1 MVFPNH
7 IKSNQIRDFLNRVA
21 PTHVITKGDTL
32 ARSGTITECYKD
44 GAKVLG
50 HIKEPEGDTQSSCL
64 FVISPNE
71 IDPSCTCSAASK
83 GQKRNEWCEHAVAIL
98 IAASELGI
106 FESMGG
112 FDAPESL
119 VRAHVSS
126 PREIALTL
134 NEILGINRAT
144 TKTEHTPVK
153 INIGVRNGGLWVTA
167 LSGGQPIVPQLF
179 EGGNFGHQRKLDQI
193 LLEAINRDGIW
204 DDTSLSWN
212 INGNQGIDTVLG
224 LLVEYKDVF
233 WINPSE
239 KKEKS
244 KKEASR
250 VIFAENIIEADINLS
265 WGKSDLDITMEWRDP
280 LSDSK
285 KAPSK
290 IKSEEVE
297 VIGSGP
303 HWAKLKDSIY
313 KVSSVASR
321 ILTLFP
327 HDQPIS
333 ISKKSSGPLV
343 EFLNANNSLPSE
355 IKISNPMKMPKAS
368 VVSPTPQ
375 LDLRLQTNRVPGANI
390 EIIALIEF
398 EYVEA
403 PSDDQVYLPDRSR
416 EGEAFEILERLG
428 FTFDPGI
435 RRYKITNDQALD
447 LIDAGAKVFP
457 SDWQVVGFKE
467 IKKGL
472 KFADL
477 SLNVAVNSPS
487 DKDWNGED
495 WFDCHVALTQNGA
508 AVPLSS
514 IFKHESPSS
523 DRWVQLDSGAY
534 ARVPGESLMQLRA
547 ALGSI
552 NSSFWM
558 SNNLKTRL
566 TPAQTVG
573 LASLDKR
580 MRINLDAAGE
590 AKKLLKKIENFKEIE
605 SIPIP
610 RKFKGKLRPYQKEGL
625 DWLNF
630 LHEFGFGGILAD
642 EMGLG
647 KTVQTLSFLQHLKDN
662 GNRKPS
668 LIVVPTSIITNWFY
682 EAQRFTPDLKVLVLH
697 GPGRKALF
705 NKIKDYDLIITSYAL
720 LRLDYRDLE
729 RNSYTCLILDEAQN
743 IKNDQAATTKAAK
756 SIRAERRLALSG
768 TPTENRPMELWSI
781 IDFLMPGYLGTGEFF
796 KKYYEKPIIE
806 IGTQH
811 PAAEHLR
818 AKVKP
823 FLLKRRKSDVEK
835 DLPPK
840 VESVVHVEMTPAQQA
855 IYVEMLADIRPRI
868 MGEIAE
874 KGVAG
879 ASVSILAAL
888 LRLRQVC
895 NHPQSIE
902 AFKDFKEL
910 SSGKFNALQELIAE
924 ALDSNRK
931 ILLYSQFIGML
942 DLIRE
947 WLDQRGTPYLYLD
960 GRTKNRQDLVDRFN
974 KDESVRLFLIS
985 LKAGGV
991 GLNLTGA
998 DTVVIYD
1005 PWWNPAV
1012 EDQAADRAHR
1022 IGQKKAVAVYRLV
1035 TDNSIEQRIMD
1046 LKAKKAQLVDALL
1059 NDRGISTLKLTKADI
1074 ESLFAAPVP
1083 VES

>member
-1 MVFPNH
+1 MALSSSQYIEQV
-7 IKSNQIRDFLNRVA
+7 RDFLNRVA
-21 PTHVITKGDTL
+21 TSTALSEGDAL
-32 ARSGTITECYKD
+32 AKSSAVSECYKD
-44 GAKVLG
+44 GAKILG
-50 HIKEPEGDTQSSCL
+50 HVKDNKGEIRSSCL
-64 FVISPNE
+64 YVLTPNE
-71 IDPSCTCSAASK
+71 IDPSCNCPQSRAASDNK
-83 GQKRNEWCEHAVAIL
+83 QWCEHSVAL
-98 IAASELGI
+98 LLTSAELGI
-106 FESMGG
+106 FESLGG

-119 VRAHVSS
+119 LRPHISS

-134 NEILGINRAT
+134 NEIITADKSPDSAVE
-144 TKTEHTPVK
+144 TKLTLAIYAK
-153 INIGVRNGGLWVTA
+153 NGGLA
-167 LSGGQPIVPQLF
+167 IQPKINGEIFVPNLF
-179 EGGNFGHQRKLDQI
+179 ENTKLKFTRKLDQVLI
-193 LLEAINRDGIW
+193 DTISRDGIW
-204 DDTSLSWN
+204 DETTSVWT
-212 INGNQGIDTVLG
+212 INGSSSIDTVIG
-224 LLVEYKDVF
+224 LLEEYPEIT
-233 WINPSE
+233 WINSSVSPKKKQSVEFVKFE
-239 KKEKS
+239 KEPLS
-244 KKEASR
+244 
-250 VIFAENIIEADINLS
+250 ADIELS
-265 WGKSDLDITMEWRDP
+265 WGSSDLTLAMNWHLAGKNKNSSIDI
-280 LSDSK
+280 
-285 KAPSK
+285 
-290 IKSEEVE
+290 
-297 VIGSGP
+297 IGSGP
-303 HWAKLKDSIY
+303 HWGIVGASIF
-313 KVSSVASR
+313 KISSTASR

-327 HDQPIS
+327 HDQPITINKRS
-333 ISKKSSGPLV
+333 CGPLV
-343 EFLNANNSLPSE
+343 ELINSTSSLPAN
-355 IKISNPMKMPKAS
+355 IKINYPELMPKAQ
-368 VVSPTPQ
+368 VVAPTPK
-375 LDLRLQTNRVPGANI
+375 LDLRLQTNRIPGANI
-390 EIIALIEF
+390 EIIALLEF
-398 EYVEA
+398 DYPEPKSNNE
-403 PSDDQVYLPDRSR
+403 VYLPDRSK
-416 EGEAFEILERLG
+416 EGEAFAILEQIG
-428 FTFDPGI
+428 FSFDPSI
-435 RRYKITNDQALD
+435 RRYKITNDKALD

-457 SDWQVVGFKE
+457 SGWEILGFKE

-508 AVPLSS
+508 AVPLST
-514 IFKHESPSS
+514 IFKHENSSS

-534 ARVPGESLMQLRA
+534 ARVPGESLTQLRA

-605 SIPIP
+605 SIPVP
-610 RKFKGKLRPYQKEGL
+610 KKFKGKLRPYQKQGL

-662 GNRKPS
+662 GNKKPT
-668 LIVVPTSIITNWFY
+668 LIIVPTSIITNWYY

-697 GPGRKALF
+697 GPGRKTLF
-705 NKIKDYDLIITSYAL
+705 SKIRDHDLIITSYAL
-720 LRLDYRDLE
+720 LRLDYRELE
-729 RNSYTCLILDEAQN
+729 RVSYSCLILDEAQN

-781 IDFLMPGYLGTGEFF
+781 MDFLMPGYLGTGDFF
-796 KKYYEKPIIE
+796 KKHFEKPILE

-823 FLLKRRKSDVEK
+823 FLLKRKKADVEK

-840 VESVVHVEMTPAQQA
+840 VESVIHVEMTPAQQA

-888 LRLRQVC
+888 LRLRQIC
-895 NHPQSIE
+895 NHPQSID
-902 AFKDFKEL
+902 AFKDFKDL
-910 SSGKFNALQELIAE
+910 NSGKFNALQELIEE

-931 ILLYSQFIGML
+931 ILLYSQFVSML
-942 DLIRE
+942 GLMRE
-947 WLDQRGTPYLYLD
+947 WLDQKGIPYLYLD
-960 GRTKNRQDLVDRFN
+960 GRTKNRQDLVDKFN
-974 KDESVRLFLIS
+974 KEDSTRLFLIS

-1035 TDNSIEQRIMD
+1035 TENSIEQRIMD

-1059 NDRGISTLKLTKADI
+1059 NDRGISTLKLSKADI
-1074 ESLFAAPVP
+1074 ESLFSAPIP
-1083 VES
+1083 VE

>member
-1 MVFPNH
+1 MVFLSLN
-7 IKSNQIRDFLNRVA
+7 KNTQIREFLNRVA
-21 PTHVITKGDTL
+21 PTPILEKGDSL
-32 ARSGTITECYKD
+32 FKAGAVSECYKD

-50 HIKEPEGDTQSSCL
+50 HIKESSGEGRSASL
-64 FVISPNE
+64 YVLSPNE
-71 IDPSCTCSAASK
+71 IDPSCTCPTGSK
-83 GQKRNEWCEHAVAIL
+83 SHKGNEWCEHSVAL
-98 IAASELGI
+98 LLSAAEVGI
-106 FESMGG
+106 FDSMGG
-112 FDAPESL
+112 FDAPESIL
-119 VRAHVSS
+119 RAHISS
-126 PREIALTL
+126 PREIAITL
-134 NEILGINRAT
+134 NEITGINK
-144 TKTEHTPVK
+144 TKSAPSADTLNVH
-153 INIGVRNGGLWVTA
+153 IGSRNGGLWIKATKDGSP
-167 LSGGQPIVPQLF
+167 LVPNIF
-179 EGGNFGHQRKLDQI
+179 EDAKYHYHRKLDQI
-193 LLEAINRDGIW
+193 LLETINRDGVW
-204 DDTSLSWN
+204 DENTLSWN

-224 LLVEYKDVF
+224 LLAEYNNIF
-233 WINPSE
+233 WISASP
-239 KKEKS
+239 KKED
-244 KKEASR
+244 KK
-250 VIFAENIIEADINLS
+250 INLS
-265 WGKSDLDITMEWRDP
+265 ETIIEGNICLTWGKRELEISMDWKSPTNET
-280 LSDSK
+280 SK
-285 KAPSK
+285 KSSQ
-290 IKSEEVE
+290 IKQEDVE

-303 HWAKLKDSIY
+303 HWIKYKDSLY
-313 KVSSVASR
+313 KVSNIASR
-321 ILTLFP
+321 ILNLFP
-327 HDQPIS
+327 HDQPIP

-343 EFLNANNSLPSE
+343 EFLNTTKALPAEIVVNNPE
-355 IKISNPMKMPKAS
+355 NMPKAS
-368 VVSPTPQ
+368 TVAPTPK
-375 LDLRLQTNRVPGANI
+375 LDLRLQTNRAPGAHI
-390 EIIALIEF
+390 EIIALLEF
-398 EYVEA
+398 EYPEA
-403 PSDDQVYLPDRSR
+403 KTDNEVYLPDRSR
-416 EGEAFEILERLG
+416 EGEAFNILERLG
-428 FTFDPGI
+428 FTFDPSI
-435 RRYKITNDQALD
+435 RRYKILNDRALD
-447 LIDAGAKVFP
+447 LIDAGTKIFP
-457 SDWQVVGFKE
+457 SDWDVVGFKE

-514 IFKHESPSS
+514 LFKHESPSS

-534 ARVPGESLMQLRA
+534 ARVPGESLTQLRA

-605 SIPIP
+605 SIPMP

-630 LHEFGFGGILAD
+630 LNEFGFGGILAD

-662 GNRKPS
+662 GNKKPT
-668 LIVVPTSIITNWFY
+668 LIVVPTSIITNWYY

-697 GPGRKALF
+697 GPSRKNLF
-705 NKIKDYDLIITSYAL
+705 SKIRDHDVIITSYAL

-729 RNSYTCLILDEAQN
+729 RNSYSCLILDEAQN

-756 SIRAERRLALSG
+756 SIRAERRFALSG

-781 IDFLMPGYLGTGEFF
+781 MDFLMPGYLGTAEFF
-796 KKYYEKPIIE
+796 RKHYEKPIIE
-806 IGTQH
+806 EGTQH

-823 FLLKRRKSDVEK
+823 FLLKRRKADVEK

-840 VESVVHVEMTPAQQA
+840 IESVVHVEMTPPQQA
-855 IYVEMLADIRPRI
+855 IYIEMLADIRPRI
-868 MGEIAE
+868 LGEVAE

-902 AFKDFKEL
+902 AFRDFKDL
-910 SSGKFNALQELIAE
+910 SSGKFNALQELIEE
-924 ALDSNRK
+924 ALAANRK
-931 ILLYSQFIGML
+931 VLLYSQFVGML
-942 DLIRE
+942 DLMRE
-947 WLDQRGTPYLYLD
+947 WLDQKETPYLYLD
-960 GRTKNRQDLVDRFN
+960 GRTKNRQDLVDKFN
-974 KDESVRLFLIS
+974 SDESVRLFLIS

-991 GLNLTGA
+991 GLNLTAA

-1035 TDNSIEQRIMD
+1035 TENSIEQRIMD

-1074 ESLFAAPVP
+1074 ESLFASPIPTV
-1083 VES
+1083 